1 MGSCF
6 FATSHTDVICVS
18 SLNFFWIRDF
28 YWAHT
33 GKVLAPTMNASETN
47 VAKKLSV
54 KLRFVVSSLVLIGDV
69 TRFLDSSPLRNF
81 LTPSSTMSHSM
92 GGGSPPIKRPAFI
105 P

>member
-1 MGSCF
+1 MR
-6 FATSHTDVICVS
+6 VRRI
-18 SLNFFWIRDF
+18 
-28 YWAHT
+28 
-33 GKVLAPTMNASETN
+33 

-92 GGGSPPIKRPAFI
+92 LS
-105 P
+105 